1 MFRMTWCLAAPAFV
15 LLMGGTAHAALTVD
29 EVWQSW
35 QAAGAEA
42 GLQVRAATENR
53 DGGVLTLNG
62 VSIAPAGMA
71 GLTVSDIVLREAGDG
86 SVTIVPGA
94 DIRLALTGATTGS
107 ASVLHDGLTLV
118 AREADGGIAYDF
130 VATTLDLAYD
140 TTFPASPALDGTVAG
155 DAVSTGTVTLTDF
168 SGSYFHIPGA
178 LRTFALDIAAGRL
191 AYDTILDDPG
201 LELQQRTTS
210 ETADVTVAINMLLPE
225 SMTMAAGDR
234 DFATVMNDGLSL
246 SFVTT
251 QGPTS
256 GTMTQE
262 SPMLPLVVDIAA
274 GGGEASG
281 VFNGDFVTLHS
292 TGSGMEI
299 GITSLTLPAP
309 VQITSGP
316 IEVNLTWP
324 VIAVAAPG
332 DYGMVFRLSQLAL
345 NEEAWVMFDP
355 AGALPRDPADIV
367 IDLSGTTR
375 FDLGAL
381 IETDPAAVAPPIPM
395 IETLNITEL
404 TLNAVGA
411 ALAATGAF
419 TFDNATGVP
428 MPLGEANVTLTGANG
443 LIDGL
448 IASGLITAED
458 AMGARMMIGAF
469 MAPGAGPDELTSK
482 IEARAGFEIFVNG
495 ERVQ

>member
-1 MFRMTWCLAAPAFV
+1 MFRMRWCLAAPAFM

-35 QAAGAEA
+35 QEAGAEV
-42 GLQVRAATENR
+42 GLQVTAATENR

-62 VSIAPAGMA
+62 VAIAPAGMV
-71 GLTVSDIVLREAGDG
+71 GLTLSDIVLSEADDG

-107 ASVLHDGLTLV
+107 ASVLHDGLTLT
-118 AREADGGIAYDF
+118 AREVDGGIAYDF

-155 DAVSTGTVTLTDF
+155 DAVSTGSVTLTDF
-168 SGSYFHIPGA
+168 SGSYFHMPGA
-178 LRTFALDIAAGRL
+178 LRTFALDVAAGRL
-191 AYDTILDDPG
+191 SYDTILDDPG

-210 ETADVTVAINMLLPE
+210 DTADVTVSINMLLPQ
-225 SMTMAAGDR
+225 SMTMAAGER

-274 GGGEASG
+274 GGGESSG
-281 VFNGDFVTLHS
+281 VFNGDFVALHS

-299 GITSLTLPAP
+299 GITALMMPAP

-324 VIAVAAPG
+324 VIAVEAPG
-332 DYGMVFRLSQLAL
+332 DYSMVFMLSQLAL
-345 NEEAWVMFDP
+345 NEAAWVMFDP
-355 AGALPRDPADIV
+355 AAVLPRDPVDIA
-367 IDLSGTTR
+367 INLSGTAR

-381 IETDPAAVAPPIPM
+381 IEMDAAAAAPPIPM

-404 TLNAVGA
+404 TLKAVGA

-419 TFDNATGVP
+419 TFDHTTGVP
-428 MPLGEANVTLTGANG
+428 MPLGEANVALTGASQ
-443 LIDGL
+443 LIDRL
-448 IASGLITAED
+448 IAVGLITDED
-458 AMGARMMIGAF
+458 AMGARMMMGAF
-469 MAPGAGPDELTSK
+469 MTPGAGPDELTAK
-482 IEARAGFEIFVNG
+482 IEARAGFEIYVNG